1 MHEVEHALDGNL
13 CRCTGYRPILQAFRA
28 FSSEDA
34 SAKDFVNKACD
45 TIFPE
50 ELKVEVP
57 SAVTYK
63 GDETIVRVFPA
74 VFTPDKIVCCP
85 LQAAKR
91 CGTGRRASRG
101 CFSSRPPTLI

>member
-74 VFTPDKIVCCP
+74 VLLLTRLCVVLFRQQSGVAQADEP
-85 LQAAKR
+85 L
-91 CGTGRRASRG
+91 GDASAQG
-101 CFSSRPPTLI
+101 RPP